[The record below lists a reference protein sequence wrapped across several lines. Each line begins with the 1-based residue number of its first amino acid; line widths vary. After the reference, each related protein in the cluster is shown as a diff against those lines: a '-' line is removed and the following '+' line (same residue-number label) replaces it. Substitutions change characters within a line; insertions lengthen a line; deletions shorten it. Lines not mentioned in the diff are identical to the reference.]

1 MIHTH
6 TGRVDQVLGNCLMD
20 HGGGHDPGYLRPIN
34 VECAGET
41 FGLVAVGQHIPI
53 QELLERLEVELRA
66 GAQGKL
72 RDALHIALQ
81 PGSKRLLGR
90 RNRHMITQRFARLLI
105 EVGEPVQD
113 VRLNMI
119 KLCRDNG
126 EEASGADV
134 QTLRIVDQRAL
145 LFHSGA
151 EDSYGK

>member
-1 MIHTH
+1 
-6 TGRVDQVLGNCLMD
+6 
-20 HGGGHDPGYLRPIN
+20 
-34 VECAGET
+34 
-41 FGLVAVGQHIPI
+41 
-53 QELLERLEVELRA
+53 
-66 GAQGKL
+66 
-72 RDALHIALQ
+72 
-81 PGSKRLLGR
+81 
-90 RNRHMITQRFARLLI
+90 MITQRFARLLI